1 MEKKRIFISVVPDLK
16 TIESLLE
23 RVELLSNKPWAKG
36 VKWIKK
42 ENIHITIKF
51 IGDTDNYEFEELF
64 DTVGNRLKNFDQFK
78 IDVKDLMFFPNRS
91 KPRVIGV
98 GVKSKTL
105 KILVR
110 NIENEILKMGFK
122 KENRKFKGHIT
133 LGRFKRK
140 LVHEYID
147 ERFTSDLSF
156 HVKEVIVNESILRP
170 EGTIYNVLKR
180 FCLK

>member
-16 TIESLLE
+16 TLESLSKS
-23 RVELLSNKPWAKG
+23 VDVLSDKPWAKG

-51 IGDTDNYEFEELF
+51 IGDTDNYELEELF
-64 DTVGNRLKNFDQFK
+64 DTVGNILKNFDRFK
-78 IDVKDLMFFPNRS
+78 IDVKDLILFPNRS

-98 GVKSKTL
+98 GVKSKKL

-110 NIENEILKMGFK
+110 KIENEIFKIGFK

-140 LVHEYID
+140 LQHEYID
-147 ERFTSDLSF
+147 ERFTSDLTF

-170 EGTIYNVLKR
+170 KGPIYKVLKR
-180 FCLK
+180 FYLK